1 MNVARVEIGGLW
13 VSCTGDWGVA
23 FCFSNTYCGTV
34 ELWDGDDRIYRLVC
48 VWSVVSCYLQLVV
61 EYLGPGPVM

>member
-1 MNVARVEIGGLW
+1 MQEGSSYGG
-13 VSCTGDWGVA
+13 
-23 FCFSNTYCGTV
+23 
-34 ELWDGDDRIYRLVC
+34 GDDRIYRLVC